1 MFVAGRNPDKEMRT
15 HSGRKLFIDNK
26 DLDAAMNNLSKGG
39 SGGGLVTNAITFF
52 YFLYKKH

>member
-52 YFLYKKH
+52 YFL